1 VAFEETLSTAQIVF
15 SAELG
20 DILSSDE
27 ALSSMNKKEYEQY
40 FEETLELYNPAI
52 SRVVSSYEMIKALQE
67 ELYQEISVALW
78 KALAKFDQKSS
89 LKTYV
94 LSIAHKRAIS
104 HVAKYA
110 REPRTSDVS
119 ELEFSVDNCP
129 SDQVAQSQRM
139 NKLLFALRQ
148 LPMLER
154 QLVTLALEG
163 VSYKD
168 IAVILGITSNLV
180 GVKLNRAKIK
190 IKSLMTS
197 SDKI

>member
-1 VAFEETLSTAQIVF
+1 MTS
-15 SAELG
+15 ELPT
-20 DILSSDE
+20 IAYFPESYLASDDP
-27 ALSSMNKKEYEQY
+27 LFFMKKKAYEKY
-40 FEETLELYNPAI
+40 FEETLECHNAAI

-78 KALAKFDQKSS
+78 KGLAKFDHKSS

-110 REPRTSDVS
+110 REPRSSDINEI
-119 ELEFSVDNCP
+119 ELPIDHCP
-129 SDQVAQSQRM
+129 SEQLAQSQRM
-139 NKLLFALRQ
+139 NKLIFALCQ
-148 LPMLER
+148 LPMPER

-168 IAVILGITSNLV
+168 IAEILGITTNLV
-180 GVKLNRAKIK
+180 GVKLNRAKTK
-190 IKSLMTS
+190 LKNLMTS
-197 SDKI
+197 SELK